1 MLKDGATRT
10 GTLTLTLS
18 LTLEQDGTKHYMRG
32 GKPGYF
38 PYATAGSNPYTST
51 TYTLPEPRLADPRL
65 ADPIVYRSSRDEV
78 CYPTSLTRL
87 GLPLAQVVQGD
98 PAPGAAQPLRPVRL
112 HEEADRRAEGAQA
125 QHRGQQR
132 PPRQYAAPTLPPSPS
147 HLPPPAR
154 PATRQKTVTRLIDQK
169 RRPITRSPHN
179 TTRFHPPRL
188 PPPRPVCVQCLA

>member
-1 MLKDGATRT
+1 
-10 GTLTLTLS
+10 
-18 LTLEQDGTKHYMRG
+18 MRG

-65 ADPIVYRSSRDEV
+65 AGPIVYSSSLDEV

-98 PAPGAAQPLRPVRL
+98 PAPGAAQPLRPLRL

-154 PATRQKTVTRLIDQK
+154 PATRQKTVTRLIDK
-169 RRPITRSPHN
+169 KTAGPSLVAPTV
-179 TTRFHPPRL
+179 HPARTHPAY
-188 PPPRPVCVQCLA
+188 PRPALCACSARPGAWSKRA